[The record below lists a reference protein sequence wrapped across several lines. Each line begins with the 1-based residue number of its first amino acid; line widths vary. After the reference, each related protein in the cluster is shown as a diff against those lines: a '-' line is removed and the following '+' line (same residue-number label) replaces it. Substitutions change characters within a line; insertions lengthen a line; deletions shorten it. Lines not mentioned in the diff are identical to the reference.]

1 MFISAWYFALMA
13 FFIGIA
19 VFKYI
24 EYSGAEKEWGD
35 GLGGLALSAAR
46 FALLNVDGL
55 GQQHSKNWR
64 PQLLVIYPQP
74 GKHHREANKE
84 YLEAKQN
91 GLLSFVSQ
99 LKAGKG
105 LTLVTS
111 CIEGDYTKIEADA
124 QKQREVG

>member
-1 MFISAWYFALMA
+1 MFISAWYFALVA
-13 FFIGIA
+13 FFIGVA

-24 EYSGAEKEWGD
+24 EYAGAKTEWGD
-35 GLGGLALSAAR
+35 GLKGLALSAAR

-64 PQLLVIYPQP
+64 PQLLVIYPQA
-74 GKHHREANKE
+74 GKNNLEKNQE

-105 LTLVTS
+105 LTLVAS
-111 CIEGDYTKIEADA
+111 CVEGDYTQLEAEA
-124 QKQREVG
+124 QKQREV